1 MTYDNKENQE
11 KKVRECIIQRM
22 INAAGLD
29 NKKQLADKLEIEQ
42 DKISKFITRHDLSF
56 YKKIIDFADTNNISL
71 DNLLISKRNENYQKG
86 KESQI
91 NKFKERK
98 ERVEGKLYD
107 IEGLS
112 QERLDKIQ
120 EMIDNWKVEDA
131 NKRKEERR
139 KRASKSESKKSKSA

>member
-1 MTYDNKENQE
+1 MEE
-11 KKVRECIIQRM
+11 LII
-22 INAAGLD
+22 G
-29 NKKQLADKLEIEQ
+29 
-42 DKISKFITRHDLSF
+42 KITSER
-56 YKKIIDFADTNNISL
+56 
-71 DNLLISKRNENYQKG
+71 KG

-91 NKFKERK
+91 NKSKERK